1 MDCGVSDRTRISDE
15 GDALNLYLRELRRIP
30 LLNRAEE
37 LACARD
43 VARGDAQA
51 KQRLIQANLRFV
63 VLIAKQY
70 CNRGVPL
77 EDLVNEGNIGLIEAA
92 EHFDPDRGV
101 HFISYAIWW
110 IRQAILKAIHEN
122 NRLIRIPSSRTR
134 ELSRI
139 EELRYEGMV
148 ETGSAPS
155 MAQIAEKLS
164 IEESE
169 LVKLMQ
175 GAQKILSL
183 DSPVHNTENVEA
195 FGASLEDRT
204 IPKPEEVV
212 VDTSIKEEL
221 NSVLAQLSVRE
232 ARILRDRYGLAGRD
246 RITLVEAGKKYGLSK
261 ERIRQIEKKALRKIR
276 ASGSVQHLKIYTN

>member
-1 MDCGVSDRTRISDE
+1 MECKLSGRTRTSGE
-15 GDALNLYLRELRRIP
+15 GDALNLYLRELRRIS
-30 LLNRAEE
+30 LLNREEE
-37 LACARD
+37 LSCARKM
-43 VARGDAQA
+43 VQGDAKA

-63 VLIAKQY
+63 VLVAKQY

-77 EDLVNEGNIGLIEAA
+77 EDLINEGNIGLIEAA
-92 EHFDPDRGV
+92 EHFDPDRGI
-101 HFISYAIWW
+101 HFVSYAIWW
-110 IRQAILKAIHEN
+110 IRQAILKAIREN
-122 NRLIRIPSSRTR
+122 NRLIRLPSSRTR

-139 EELRYEGMV
+139 EELRYESMV

-155 MAQIAEKLS
+155 IAQIAEKLS

-169 LVKLMQ
+169 LVELMQ

-183 DSPVHNTENVEA
+183 DSPVMNTESAEP
-195 FGASLEDRT
+195 FGASLEDSS
-204 IPKPEEVV
+204 IPKPEEVLV
-212 VDTSIKEEL
+212 GVSIKEEL
-221 NSVLAQLSVRE
+221 NSVLAELSVRE

-246 RITLVEAGKKYGLSK
+246 RITLLEASKKYGLSK

>member
-1 MDCGVSDRTRISDE
+1 MDCKVSGRTRFSGE
-15 GDALNLYLRELRRIP
+15 GDILNLYLRELRRIP
-30 LLNRAEE
+30 LLNREEE
-37 LACARD
+37 LACAQE
-43 VARGDAQA
+43 VVRGNAKA

-70 CNRGVPL
+70 CNRGMPL

-110 IRQAILKAIHEN
+110 IRQAILKAIREN
-122 NRLIRIPSSRTR
+122 NRLIRLPSSRTKD
-134 ELSRI
+134 LSRI
-139 EELRYEGMV
+139 EELRYESMV

-155 MAQIAEKLS
+155 IAQIAEKLS

-169 LVKLMQ
+169 LVELMQ

-183 DSPVHNTENVEA
+183 DSPVMITDNPEA
-195 FGASLEDRT
+195 FSASLEDRS

-212 VDTSIKEEL
+212 VGVSFKEEL
-221 NSVLAQLSVRE
+221 NSVLAELTVRE
-232 ARILRDRYGLAGRD
+232 ARILRDRYGLAAPH
-246 RITLVEAGKKYGLSK
+246 RITLLEASKKYGLSK

-276 ASGSVQHLKIYTN
+276 ASGRVQHLKIYTN

>member
-1 MDCGVSDRTRISDE
+1 MDCKVSGKTRISGE

-30 LLNRAEE
+30 LLNREEE
-37 LACARD
+37 LACARK
-43 VARGDAQA
+43 VVQGDAKA

-63 VLIAKQY
+63 VLVAKQY

-110 IRQAILKAIHEN
+110 IRQAILKTIHEN
-122 NRLIRIPSSRTR
+122 NRLIRLPSGRTR

-139 EELRYEGMV
+139 EELRYESMV

-155 MAQIAEKLS
+155 IAKIAEKLS

-169 LVKLMQ
+169 LVELMQ
-175 GAQKILSL
+175 GAQNILSL
-183 DSPVHNTENVEA
+183 DSPVINTENAEA
-195 FGASLEDRT
+195 FGASLEDRS
-204 IPKPEEVV
+204 IPKPEEVLV
-212 VDTSIKEEL
+212 GVSIKEEL
-221 NSVLAQLSVRE
+221 NSVLAELSVRE
-232 ARILRDRYGLAGRD
+232 ARILRDRYGLAGQH
-246 RITLVEAGKKYGLSK
+246 RITLLEASKKYGLSK
-261 ERIRQIEKKALRKIR
+261 ERIRQIEKKAMRKIR
-276 ASGSVQHLKIYTN
+276 ASGRVQHLKIYTN

>member
-1 MDCGVSDRTRISDE
+1 MDCKVSGRTRISGE
-15 GDALNLYLRELRRIP
+15 GDVLNLYLRELRRIP
-30 LLNRAEE
+30 LLNREEE
-37 LACARD
+37 LACARE
-43 VARGDAQA
+43 VVQGNAKA

-92 EHFDPDRGV
+92 EHFDPYRGV
-101 HFISYAIWW
+101 HFVSYAIWW
-110 IRQAILKAIHEN
+110 IRQAILKAIREN
-122 NRLIRIPSSRTR
+122 NRLIRLPSSRTR

-139 EELRYEGMV
+139 EELRYESMV

-155 MAQIAEKLS
+155 IAQIAEKLS

-169 LVKLMQ
+169 LVELMQ

-183 DSPVHNTENVEA
+183 DSPFIDTENAEA
-195 FGASLEDRT
+195 FSASLEDRR
-204 IPKPEEVV
+204 IPKPEEVLV
-212 VDTSIKEEL
+212 GVSVKEEL
-221 NSVLAQLSVRE
+221 NSILAELSVRE
-232 ARILRDRYGLAGRD
+232 ARILRDRYGLIGRN
-246 RITLVEAGKKYGLSK
+246 RITLLEASKKYGLSK

-276 ASGSVQHLKIYTN
+276 ASGRVQHLKIYTN